1 MNDGDR
7 GNIQFD
13 LLTREPLEVILNPN
27 YKGKNEIKV
36 FDEKQNSYLAKFQ
49 LRQTAKGNILNDVKS
64 IT

>member
-1 MNDGDR
+1 LIEIEANLLEEVDRRIVEEMNDGDR

-36 FDEKQNSYLAKFQ
+36 FDEK
-49 LRQTAKGNILNDVKS
+49 
-64 IT
+64 